1 MSSCS
6 AGPSLKEEDIR
17 TDDDLD
23 YRWSLYRRDQLR
35 LLERLPDFVEVGC
48 PACDAQAGDL
58 HYLRDGFTFKRC
70 RACQTVYVSPRP
82 ARDLLLGHYRNSEA
96 EKYWNEVVAPKTDA
110 GRVEH
115 LIRPRLEKIF
125 SFCSRYGV
133 VHGDLLDVGG
143 GAGVFAAEAARSGRF
158 GRVGVVEPDPSPA
171 ALCRA
176 KGLTVYEDFVENLP
190 AEAIADVATSFESI
204 EHVFSPRDY
213 LHSIARLL
221 RPGGLLVLTTPNVLG
236 FDLLTLK
243 DLSDN
248 TTAPDHLNYFHPA
261 SLGALLGVCGFTVLE
276 SLTPGKLD
284 VELVRKKV
292 QQGRLSLDGQPFLKR
307 IVLDEFETLG
317 ASFQRW
323 LAENGL
329 SSHLW
334 VVARRNG

>member
-1 MSSCS
+1 MSSYD
-6 AGPSLKEEDIR
+6 AARGLKEASIR
-17 TDDDLD
+17 SDDDLD
-23 YRWSLYRRDQLR
+23 YRWSLYRADQQR
-35 LLERLPDFVEVGC
+35 LLARLPEFVDVAC
-48 PACDAQAGDL
+48 PACEAAEAEP
-58 HYLRDGFTFKRC
+58 HYERDGFTFKRC
-70 RACQTVYVSPRP
+70 MACGTVYVSPRP
-82 ARDLLLGHYRNSEA
+82 TKDLLLGHYRNSQA

-115 LIRPRLEKIF
+115 LIRPRLERIL
-125 SFCSRYGV
+125 SFCSRYGTPR
-133 VHGDLLDVGG
+133 GDLLDVGG
-143 GAGVFAAEAARSGRF
+143 GAGVFAAEAARSGQF
-158 GRVGVVEPDPSPA
+158 QGVSVVEPDPSPA

-176 KGLTVYEDFVENLP
+176 KGLAVYEDFVENLT
-190 AEAIADVATSFESI
+190 AEAVADVATSFESI

-213 LHSIARLL
+213 LRSIARLL

-236 FDLLTLK
+236 FDLLTLR

-248 TTAPDHLNYFHPA
+248 TTAPDHLNYFHPG
-261 SLGALLGVCGFTVLE
+261 SLGALLGACGFTVLE

-292 QQGRLSLDGQPFLKR
+292 QQGRLCLDGQPFLQR
-307 IVLDEFETLG
+307 VVVDEFETLG